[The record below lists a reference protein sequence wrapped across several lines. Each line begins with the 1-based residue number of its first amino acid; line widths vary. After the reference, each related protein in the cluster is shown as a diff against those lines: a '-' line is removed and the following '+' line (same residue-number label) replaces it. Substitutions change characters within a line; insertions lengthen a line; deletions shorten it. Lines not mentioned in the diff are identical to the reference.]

1 MWVSQLWLFLHPK
14 LYDCRCRHITVIT
27 DGRLDMIY
35 YYMFYVLFLTDFV
48 FQYFFADKHTG
59 DCVYNSVD
67 MLMTDE
73 QQQLGIVSSITV
85 AMQWGDMWPWYEE
98 RHERAWRVWK

>member
-1 MWVSQLWLFLHPK
+1 
-14 LYDCRCRHITVIT
+14 
-27 DGRLDMIY
+27 MIY

-85 AMQWGDMWPWYEE
+85 AMQ
-98 RHERAWRVWK
+98 